1 MKTKQSPKLVS
12 LLETAYAAE
21 LETVQNYL
29 ANSVWLDGLRAH
41 EVAEA
46 LAKDVTEELG
56 HAQRLARRIKQL
68 GERPPGSLSLERT
81 QSSLQPADDSTD
93 VRHVVEGA
101 LEAERAAIKTYR
113 EIIEEAD
120 GIDPVTQDLAINLC
134 ADEEAHRTLF
144 EGFLKSIDREKSRP
158 MAEEATVH

>member
-1 MKTKQSPKLVS
+1 MNTKPSPKLVA
-12 LLETAYAAE
+12 LLEKAYSAE

-56 HAQRLARRIKQL
+56 HAQRLAQRIKQI

-81 QSSLQPADDSTD
+81 QSGLQPADDSTD

-101 LEAERAAIKTYR
+101 LEAERDAIKTYR

-120 GIDPVTQDLAINLC
+120 GVDPVTQDLAINLC

-144 EGFLKSIDREKSRP
+144 EGFLKSIDREEARP
-158 MAEEATVH
+158 MTEEATVH